1 MYKGDF
7 SYAGS
12 WLNKPELPKFKGT
25 LGDPKSVHAVSKSLK
40 TNIETLKKNYNEHN
54 VKYYG
59 NSIQL

>member
-40 TNIETLKKNYNEHN
+40 TQTLKYLKILLK
-54 VKYYG
+54 KYC
-59 NSIQL
+59 